1 METTKL
7 LELAQSAARKFAAP
21 IVGPIQ
27 AQDREDMEQEAA
39 CTIWEVHIRKPEK
52 PNAYLHQAG
61 YFAAGLW
68 WRRFVLRIRNNNE
81 KAHNDHRF
89 PHSLDE
95 PIDGCGSIN
104 RRTLADV
111 VPAPVEEEPS
121 EPTPLLTEER
131 ISKIANWLIAYSD
144 FFGTR
149 HKRAQALRILNLLE
163 KGHQT
168 ASIAVE
174 LSLSEHTVKQ
184 YRREIRAALAARLAR
199 QEGHTDTLLGNQ
211 PLAERT

>member
-1 METTKL
+1 METAKL

-21 IVGPIQ
+21 IVGPVQ
-27 AQDREDMEQEAA
+27 AQDKEDMEQEAA
-39 CTIWEVHIRKPEK
+39 CTIWEVHTRKPEK
-52 PNAYLHQAG
+52 PNSYLHQAG

-68 WRRFVLRIRNNNE
+68 WRRFVLRIKDNNE
-81 KAHNDHRF
+81 RAHNDHRF

-95 PIDGCGSIN
+95 PIDNYGNIK

-111 VPAPVEEEPS
+111 VPTPVEDEPS

-131 ISKIANWLIAYSD
+131 ISKIANWLVAYSD
-144 FFGTR
+144 FFTTR

-163 KGHQT
+163 KGHST
-168 ASIAVE
+168 ASIAVD
-174 LSLSEHTVKQ
+174 LSLSEYTVRQ

-199 QEGHTDTLLGNQ
+199 QGGRNGH
-211 PLAERT
+211 R